1 MALRYDAGEVITA
14 MVTPFNSKREID
26 YNKAEE
32 LAKYLISHGSDALL
46 VAGTTG
52 EGPTLTHE
60 EEFELLST
68 IKRAVANKA
77 KVIMNAGSNCTDT
90 AIMAA
95 KWAQKEDVDAI
106 LSVVPYYNKP
116 SQKGMI
122 EHFSAIAESVDL
134 PIIIY
139 NIPGRTGV
147 NMLPETVATLAEKYQ
162 NIVAIKQ
169 SFPDMDMITELKLCC
184 PDDFTIYSGDDS
196 LTLPMMSLGA
206 RGVVS
211 VASHI
216 FGSELKSM
224 IRNYKTGEF
233 LAAVNMHKKL
243 YPIFK
248 KLFMTPNPV
257 PVKAALAHKGLIEDY
272 VRRPLVELTSIEK
285 SDLFMVID
293 EINND

>member
-248 KLFMTPNPV
+248 KLFMAPNPV

-272 VRRPLVELTSIEK
+272 VRGPLVELTSIEK

>member
-216 FGSELKSM
+216 FGSEVKSM

-243 YPIFK
+243 YPVFK
-248 KLFMTPNPV
+248 KLFMAPNPV

-272 VRRPLVELTSIEK
+272 VRRPLVELTQIEK
-285 SDLFMVID
+285 KDLFMVID
-293 EINND
+293 DINKD